1 LLTGKHG
8 GIPSREERELDCHR
22 AELQRLLAT
31 ARQAKLKY
39 KSSMI
44 PAVPPGMAW
53 TAKPMVLLNSRL
65 WKSLGIYERR
75 FLEALEIEHCRHA
88 GKEKR
93 FLILTYD
100 QATQHGIKRSRFA
113 IPGSCSIPSAAALI
127 FLCVPALASSAY
139 NLGHGTV

>member
-39 KSSMI
+39 KSSKI

-75 FLEALEIEHCRHA
+75 FLEALEIEHLMR
-88 GKEKR
+88 GVT
-93 FLILTYD
+93 L
-100 QATQHGIKRSRFA
+100 
-113 IPGSCSIPSAAALI
+113 
-127 FLCVPALASSAY
+127 
-139 NLGHGTV
+139 